1 MSYAVPPD
9 PSHHREVPVRRR
21 PRPSGSGNA
30 VCYCAVTC
38 RTSPVKAAAST
49 GGAAYARRVSVAE
62 NPQGSSHLTVVA
74 PDEALERARPLP
86 SDDDMAIEGLTDEE
100 WDAFEQALADR

>member
-1 MSYAVPPD
+1 MTGDQEVPIC
-9 PSHHREVPVRRR
+9 PVRRR
-21 PRPSGSGNA
+21 PRPSGRQRRSLLRDDVPNL
-30 VCYCAVTC
+30 
-38 RTSPVKAAAST
+38 PVNAAAST
-49 GGAAYARRVSVAE
+49 AGEAYARRVSVAE

-100 WDAFEQALADR
+100 WDAFKQALADR

>member
-1 MSYAVPPD
+1 VSAKV
-9 PSHHREVPVRRR
+9 
-21 PRPSGSGNA
+21 
-30 VCYCAVTC
+30 
-38 RTSPVKAAAST
+38 AALSA
-49 GGAAYARRVSVAE
+49 GRAYAPTVSVAE
-62 NPQGSSHLTVVA
+62 NPHGSSHLTVVA